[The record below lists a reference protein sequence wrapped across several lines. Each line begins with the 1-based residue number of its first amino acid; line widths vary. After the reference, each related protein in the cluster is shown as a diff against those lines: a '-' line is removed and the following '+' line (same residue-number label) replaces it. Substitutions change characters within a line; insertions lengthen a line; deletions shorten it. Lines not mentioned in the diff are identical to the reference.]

1 MIEENNIPSNAQT
14 AAERAI
20 LLVLPGHIS
29 QLERLRVLT
38 TASRLPTVTVVGK
51 YNHGKSRLLNELI
64 GQDQYSVAD
73 KRETTALLRQEYDA
87 VYWLDAPGLDAD
99 INLQD
104 DCLALRAVWIE
115 SDIRLFIHT
124 AKVGELDGCELA
136 ILKQLCNDQAL
147 TQRQNLFVLSQ
158 IDQLPGTTEL
168 ENILGALSRQAPGTT
183 FHAVSSTRHRQGQTE
198 SKNILVQKSG
208 IPALKELISNALAL
222 VPQARD
228 FETAQLLS
236 HFKAELQQQRT
247 LRQSQLEA
255 LLQARFAQRHQF
267 DAGLR
272 VVLNKVQAALLGVI
286 DAPSFGNALTPDS
299 VSEQYK
305 LTSAKRERARIQVA
319 YSRACVEI
327 DAFLAGHGVTG
338 LSNDKSAV
346 CGSLYTVMIA
356 VLGVSVKHAG
366 DLQRIFGTV
375 AGTQQ
380 LHEAFTRHFESST
393 DQLILARH
401 IADAE
406 HQVGI
411 VLDAIAAL
419 ATFTLPV

>member
-51 YNHGKSRLLNELI
+51 YNHGKSRLLNELL
-64 GQDQYSVAD
+64 GQDQFSVTD
-73 KRETTALLRQEYDA
+73 KRETTALSRQEQDA
-87 VYWLDAPGLDAD
+87 VHWLDAPGLDAD
-99 INLQD
+99 INQQD
-104 DCLALRAVWIE
+104 DRLALRAVWIE

-124 AKVGELDGCELA
+124 AKEGELDGCELA
-136 ILKQLCNDQAL
+136 FLKQLCNDQTL
-147 TQRQNLFVLSQ
+147 TQRQSLFVLSQ

-168 ENILGALSRQAPGTT
+168 ENILAALSQQAPGTT

-208 IPALKELISNALAL
+208 IPALKELITNALAQ

-228 FETAQLLS
+228 FETTQRLR
-236 HFKAELQQQRT
+236 HFDAELQQQLT

-255 LLQARFAQRHQF
+255 LLQARFEQRHQF
-267 DAGLR
+267 DEGLKI
-272 VVLNKVQAALLGVI
+272 VLNKVRAALLGII
-286 DAPSFGNALTPDS
+286 DAPGFGKALTPDS

-305 LTSAKRERARIQVA
+305 LTAAKRERARIQVA
-319 YSRACVEI
+319 YSRSCVEI

-338 LSNDKSAV
+338 LSNVKNAV

-356 VLGVSVKHAG
+356 VLGVSVKHAS

-375 AGTQQ
+375 AGIQQ
-380 LHEAFTRHFESST
+380 LLEAFTRHFESSP
-393 DQLILARH
+393 DQLALARH

-406 HQVGI
+406 HQI
-411 VLDAIAAL
+411 NIALDAIAAL
-419 ATFTLPV
+419 ASFTLPV

>member
-51 YNHGKSRLLNELI
+51 YNHGKSRLLNELL
-64 GQDQYSVAD
+64 GQDQFSVTD
-73 KRETTALLRQEYDA
+73 KRETTALSRQEQDA
-87 VYWLDAPGLDAD
+87 VHWLDAPGLDAD
-99 INLQD
+99 INQQD
-104 DCLALRAVWIE
+104 DRLALRAVWIE

-124 AKVGELDGCELA
+124 AKEGELDGCELA
-136 ILKQLCNDQAL
+136 FLKQLCNDQTL
-147 TQRQNLFVLSQ
+147 TQRQSLFVLSQ

-168 ENILGALSRQAPGTT
+168 ENILAALSQQAPGTT

-208 IPALKELISNALAL
+208 IPALKELITNALAQ

-228 FETAQLLS
+228 FETTQRLR
-236 HFKAELQQQRT
+236 HFDAELQQQLT

-267 DAGLR
+267 DAGL
-272 VVLNKVQAALLGVI
+272 I
-286 DAPSFGNALTPDS
+286 DAPGFGKALTPDS

-305 LTSAKRERARIQVA
+305 LTAAKRERARIQVA
-319 YSRACVEI
+319 YSRSCVEI

-338 LSNDKSAV
+338 LSNVKNAV

-356 VLGVSVKHAG
+356 VLGVSVKHAS

-375 AGTQQ
+375 AGIQQ
-380 LHEAFTRHFESST
+380 LLEAFTRHFESSP
-393 DQLILARH
+393 DQLALARH

-406 HQVGI
+406 HQI
-411 VLDAIAAL
+411 NIALDAIAAL
-419 ATFTLPV
+419 ASFTLPV